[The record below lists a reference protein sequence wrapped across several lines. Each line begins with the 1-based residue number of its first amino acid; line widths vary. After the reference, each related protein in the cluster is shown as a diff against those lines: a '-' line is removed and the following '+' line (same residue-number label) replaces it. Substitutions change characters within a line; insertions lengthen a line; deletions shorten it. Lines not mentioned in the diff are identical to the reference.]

1 MGSKGQQ
8 FAMAPPTPKIDIDE
22 YFSVLKEKIRT
33 NSHEIKTKFRNADPD
48 GKGGVTK
55 EALAH
60 ILAAVFGPSKPLSH
74 QHFVKLLERM
84 DLKSRHIIKFFFLGL
99 FWFFCWFEI
108 SRINL
113 DNRFDDFIACFQAN
127 KSDLSSEWVDPIRA
141 ASSMKSSTASARKAV
156 QVFIMLKEKANLKW
170 NWIQFDCDIFE

>member
-1 MGSKGQQ
+1 MIVELIGSRPPTSSSVGSMGSKGQHNNGSV
-8 FAMAPPTPKIDIDE
+8 PSTPKIDIEE
-22 YFSVLKEKIRT
+22 YFNILKEKIRT

-84 DLKSRHIIKFFFLGL
+84 DLKSRHIIKYFYFG
-99 FWFFCWFEI
+99 
-108 SRINL
+108 
-113 DNRFDDFIACFQAN
+113 
-127 KSDLSSEWVDPIRA
+127 
-141 ASSMKSSTASARKAV
+141 
-156 QVFIMLKEKANLKW
+156 
-170 NWIQFDCDIFE
+170 